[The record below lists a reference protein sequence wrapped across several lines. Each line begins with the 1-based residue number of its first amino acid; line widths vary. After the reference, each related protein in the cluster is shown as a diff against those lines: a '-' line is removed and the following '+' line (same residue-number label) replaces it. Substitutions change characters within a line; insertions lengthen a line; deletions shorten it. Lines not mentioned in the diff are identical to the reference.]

1 MLAREEVLHIARL
14 ARLKLTEEEIELYR
28 EQLGRI
34 LDSFKK
40 LEELDTS
47 DVEPTSHVLEVKNVW
62 RADEPRPSVPQE
74 EALCNAPRKRDGYFE
89 VPQVIEREEEK

>member
-1 MLAREEVLHIARL
+1 MGMLDREEVLHIAKL
-14 ARLKLTEEEIELYR
+14 AKLHLSKEEIQKYQ

-34 LDSFKK
+34 LEYFKK

-47 DVEPTSHVLEVKNVW
+47 NVEPMKHILDVDNVF

-74 EALCNAPRKRDGYFE
+74 EALKNAPKRRDNFFE
-89 VPQVIEREEEK
+89 VPKIVEKG

>member
-34 LDSFKK
+34 LDYFKK

-47 DVEPTSHVLEVKNVW
+47 DVEPTSHVLDVKNVL
-62 RADEPRPSVPQE
+62 RADEPRPSVSQE
-74 EALCNAPRKRDGYFE
+74 EALRNAPKKRDGYFE
-89 VPQVIEREEEK
+89 VPQVIERDQER